1 MDLSIIQSKIYFI
14 RGFYVMLDYDLAE
27 IYQVETRAFNQQVK
41 RNLKRFPPDFM
52 FQLTREEFTNLMS
65 QNVISRW
72 GGTRKLPFAFTE
84 HGVTMSANVLTS
96 DTAIEKSILIV
107 RAFVALRH
115 FLLNPPSNEV
125 QELKNEVRKLKE
137 YFEDVFTDQNEIN
150 EDTRSQLDAI
160 SQSLADLQSKT
171 KWLDNPNKPFMN

>member
-1 MDLSIIQSKIYFI
+1 
-14 RGFYVMLDYDLAE
+14 
-27 IYQVETRAFNQQVK
+27 
-41 RNLKRFPPDFM
+41 
-52 FQLTREEFTNLMS
+52 MS

-96 DTAIEKSILIV
+96 DAAIEKSIMIV

-115 FLLNPPSNEV
+115 FLLNPPPNEV

-171 KWLDNPNKPFMN
+171 KWLDNPGNPFLN